1 MSWIL
6 IFIHSTESK
15 SNPRYSICVM
25 EIDIPFPSVPLGG
38 LEESK
43 VVVWLVAHLDVSVP
57 KVAFD
62 SSVWN

>member
-6 IFIHSTESK
+6 IFIHSTE

-25 EIDIPFPSVPLGG
+25 EIDIPFPSVPLGA
-38 LEESK
+38 LEESR
-43 VVVWLVAHLDVSVP
+43 VVVCLVAHLDVSVP
-57 KVAFD
+57 KVAFN